1 MIFCLSN
8 IHTGTWTTLAWL
20 VLHKEVNGL
29 MLSTHVQDVLRGIK
43 TPENRQESGTYY
55 QKFDPS
61 MVYHEHVRPDHLF
74 PDKMSRTQVVMATT
88 NPTVIPVRDPL
99 LSLISYQNRAVIHGK
114 TGGEGFL
121 PTEHVLNRWVYLAE
135 QFDILSQ
142 FDHIQFLCWDLLGIN
157 AESTLWGVAKNLGL
171 KDRKP
176 STVGGQLENN
186 QTGGYDLKFHYVA
199 RNVPAL
205 RQGMS
210 GDGFQELVNRERILR
225 PFLEGIGYTNLMW
238 WS

>member
-8 IHTGTWTTLAWL
+8 IHTATWTTLAWL

-29 MLSTHVQDVLRGIK
+29 MLSTHVYDVLKGK
-43 TPENRQESGTYY
+43 ESPAHRQESGTYH

-74 PDKMSRTQVVMATT
+74 PDQMSRTQMVLATT

-121 PTEHVLNRWVYLAE
+121 PTGGCIWQNSSTSSVSLPLSSFSVGTSWVPMQNPPCGVLPGTWV
-135 QFDILSQ
+135 S
-142 FDHIQFLCWDLLGIN
+142 
-157 AESTLWGVAKNLGL
+157 
-171 KDRKP
+171 
-176 STVGGQLENN
+176 
-186 QTGGYDLKFHYVA
+186 
-199 RNVPAL
+199 RNVD
-205 RQGMS
+205 RQRLG
-210 GDGFQELVNRERILR
+210 VNWRTTR
-225 PFLEGIGYTNLMW
+225 LEDMTSSFTMLPGTSLP
-238 WS
+238 